1 MSPTY
6 KEHCETLD
14 VMDIECGV
22 VWCWSTGV
30 YNTADQRRL
39 LRSCVSIIDKQSGYF
54 IMTPN

>member
-6 KEHCETLD
+6 KEHFQTSDL
-14 VMDIECGV
+14 MDLMWWWWRWG
-22 VWCWSTGV
+22 GGG